1 MNYDT
6 DPQQRPQ
13 QRTADEL
20 ALECHSL
27 IEVLRRRRLSVKL
40 LQMAVDGL
48 RTISAYKPPNDPN
61 RRKPVRRGE
70 PPPIV
75 VGDLLKQ

>member
-1 MNYDT
+1 MNHDT

-13 QRTADEL
+13 QRTADDL

-48 RTISAYKPPNDPN
+48 RVIAAYKPPDNP

-75 VGDLLKQ
+75 VVADLLKQ